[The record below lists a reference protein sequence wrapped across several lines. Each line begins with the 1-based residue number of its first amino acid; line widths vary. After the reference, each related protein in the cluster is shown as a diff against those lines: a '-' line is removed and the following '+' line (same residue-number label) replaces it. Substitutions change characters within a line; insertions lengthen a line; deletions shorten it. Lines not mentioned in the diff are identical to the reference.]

1 MKKAAEYGAA
11 QTANTGNP
19 TKMKNCSMFLKKF
32 TILMLSIIKVTY
44 FRLVLKGG
52 GGGNGDLKGVRT

>member
-19 TKMKNCSMFLKKF
+19 TKIVRYLLKL
-32 TILMLSIIKVTY
+32 TILML
-44 FRLVLKGG
+44 
-52 GGGNGDLKGVRT
+52 